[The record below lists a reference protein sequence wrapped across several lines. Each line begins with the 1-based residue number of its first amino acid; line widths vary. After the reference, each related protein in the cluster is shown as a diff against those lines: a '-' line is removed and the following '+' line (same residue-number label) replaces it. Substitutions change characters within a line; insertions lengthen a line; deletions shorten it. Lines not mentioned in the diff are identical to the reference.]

1 MKTTLAL
8 ALLSSAILMTAA
20 SHADEKESKADPQD
34 LKSYASALVGDA
46 VVTTGG
52 GSSAFTYSGRAG
64 TSIYQDHS
72 GMLSLGVFASSWSN
86 SETLSG
92 TTVDGRLTSIMGELV
107 TREAFGTG
115 IYFGAR
121 AGLALTNATVTASGT
136 SVSASGTSFAFA
148 PVAGYEFALSKQMT
162 LTADISWLNRTG
174 LSMTFP
180 NGATVNFNSAAAVLF
195 QAGLGYRF

>member
-1 MKTTLAL
+1 MNLKNTLAPL
-8 ALLSSAILMTAA
+8 LFALLIPAA
-20 SHADEKESKADPQD
+20 SHAEEKEPAQPQN
-34 LKSYASALVGDA
+34 LKGYASALMGDA
-46 VVTTGG
+46 VVTSGG

-121 AGLALTNATVTASGT
+121 AGLALTSATVTASGT
-136 SVSASGTSFAFA
+136 SASASGTSFAFA
-148 PVAGYEFALSKQMT
+148 PVAGYEFALSKQ
-162 LTADISWLNRTG
+162 LRLAADLSWLNRTG
-174 LSMTFP
+174 LTMAFP
-180 NGATVNFNSAAAVLF
+180 NGSSVKLDSAAAMLF